1 MEKPPNINSKIL
13 ALTVIVS
20 LLSVLGLIIFF
31 LLFSIPLQ
39 ATVFILSGFVF
50 FVLSV
55 LALYYFYHIFLTRH
69 FLKLNEAI
77 RLRLFP
83 HEIPKISD
91 QLEDEDGFKTL
102 NERVHQMI
110 EMREKERQN
119 HDHIDSYRKQYLG
132 NVSHELKTPV
142 FNVQGY
148 IDTLLHGGLSD
159 PEVNVNFLKRAEAS
173 IERLIHIIDD
183 LETITQLESG
193 TLILDKE
200 QFDIAQ
206 LVKDIFNSL
215 EFEASKKTYRLT
227 LAKKYDKPI
236 LVFADPFRIRQ
247 VLVNLIS
254 NSIKYGKV
262 EGQTTILI
270 STLKDDVVVEVSDNG
285 LGIDPEHLPR
295 IFERFYRVDK
305 GRSRA
310 QGGTGLGLSIVK
322 HILEAHQK
330 SIEVQSVLGVGTT
343 FRFSISSV
351 EV

>member
-1 MEKPPNINSKIL
+1 M
-13 ALTVIVS
+13 
-20 LLSVLGLIIFF
+20 
-31 LLFSIPLQ
+31 
-39 ATVFILSGFVF
+39 
-50 FVLSV
+50 
-55 LALYYFYHIFLTRH
+55 
-69 FLKLNEAI
+69 
-77 RLRLFP
+77 
-83 HEIPKISD
+83 
-91 QLEDEDGFKTL
+91 
-102 NERVHQMI
+102 
-110 EMREKERQN
+110 
-119 HDHIDSYRKQYLG
+119 
-132 NVSHELKTPV
+132 
-142 FNVQGY
+142 
-148 IDTLLHGGLSD
+148 
-159 PEVNVNFLKRAEAS
+159 
-173 IERLIHIIDD
+173 
-183 LETITQLESG
+183 
-193 TLILDKE
+193 
-200 QFDIAQ
+200 
-206 LVKDIFNSL
+206 
-215 EFEASKKTYRLT
+215 
-227 LAKKYDKPI
+227 
-236 LVFADPFRIRQ
+236 VFADPFRIRQ